1 MHRLTLLILV
11 SLSLLFS
18 VPCLHGAQPS
28 GREIMENVQKRNT
41 GISSSAEV
49 KMTLINEDGSSRV
62 RQMKIL
68 SKKFPQY
75 TSRAIYFR
83 APADV
88 QGTSFLVRDYH
99 AAKQETDQWLYLPAL
114 QKTKRIAT
122 SDKSG
127 SFMGSDLRYGDMDKD
142 SLDQS
147 SFRLVKEA
155 MVNGQPVWIIE
166 AIPKTDEYALK
177 KGYTKSLLLVRKD
190 TNLIIR
196 SVNWLLDSNRIRYMD
211 VMELTQ
217 DSGIWA
223 PTRVR
228 IWTTENKK
236 TIHQTLLETTD
247 IRFNLELADELFSL
261 RQLERGL

>member
-1 MHRLTLLILV
+1 
-11 SLSLLFS
+11 
-18 VPCLHGAQPS
+18 
-28 GREIMENVQKRNT
+28 
-41 GISSSAEV
+41 
-49 KMTLINEDGSSRV
+49 MTLINEDGSSRV

-68 SKKFPQY
+68 TKQFPQY
-75 TSRAIYFR
+75 MARAISFQ

-88 QGTSFLVRDYH
+88 QGTSFLVHDYH
-99 AAKQETDQWLYLPAL
+99 DSTQDTDQWLYLPAL

-122 SDKSG
+122 RDKSG

-142 SLDQS
+142 SLAHS
-147 SFRLVKEA
+147 TYRLVKEA
-155 MVNGQPVWIIE
+155 VVKGHPVWIIE

-190 TNLIIR
+190 NYCLIR

-211 VMELTQ
+211 VIEHTQ
-217 DSGIWA
+217 ESGIWA

-236 TIHQTLLETTD
+236 TIHQTLLESSN
-247 IRFNLELADELFSL
+247 IRFNLDLADELFSL
-261 RQLERGL
+261 RQLERKF